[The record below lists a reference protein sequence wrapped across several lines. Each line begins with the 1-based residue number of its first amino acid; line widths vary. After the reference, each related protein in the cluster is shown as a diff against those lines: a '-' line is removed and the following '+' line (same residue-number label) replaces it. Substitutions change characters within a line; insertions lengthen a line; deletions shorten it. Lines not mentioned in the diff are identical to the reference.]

1 MTGLVVEIPPPA
13 DRPHA
18 EAEFFRLEVSEVA
31 LTYVRPTS
39 ERRLTERDHLVIES

>member
-1 MTGLVVEIPPPA
+1 MTGLLEEIPPPA

-31 LTYVRPTS
+31 LTYVETPA
-39 ERRLTERDHLVIES
+39 DHLVIES